1 MIAMCLAAGQ
11 KTVPDDFTVHSCHCY
26 FILAGSSEIPVLFH
40 VERVRDGR
48 SFATRTVQ
56 ARQKGKCIF
65 TTTMSFTKE
74 TQPNPTASPNHEFK
88 DNVVRHAVPMPMD
101 PTTGQPVQSPP
112 RDFDDEPELTR
123 SGGGPFQSYRAEVVT
138 PSGGDPAP
146 PHTKKL
152 RQWYRARGKISEAG
166 GHQAHINA
174 LAYVSDS
181 YFIGT
186 VSRIHKLW
194 RFPFAAKDFKDL
206 PDDLKDHIRK
216 LNDFEGYSSDS
227 NQGPDGRQRSLEE
240 FAEYWKDRPEI
251 GMMVSLDHS
260 IYFHAPRSIKADEW
274 MLSEME
280 SPWSGDGRGVVTQ
293 RIFAADGTL
302 LATCFQEVS
311 YSARTHFSFSWSAI
325 PISYLTLTFESR
337 ASLDSRSRRL
347 RPAPKTP
354 RSQSCKVIRAFLGRV
369 EEIIPWLHPNFEYG
383 SDRYRA
389 VRFFLE

>member
-1 MIAMCLAAGQ
+1 MSQEGGTNRPTLVRPAPEDPDKAPIENVLDVLELGVFGPDIFTNKRPLWHPPGARGVFGGAMIAMCLAAGQ

-74 TQPNPTASPNHEFK
+74 TQPNTSASPNHEFR
-88 DNVVRHAVPMPMD
+88 DNVVRHAVPMPTD
-101 PTTGQPVQSPP
+101 PTTGKPVQAPP
-112 RDFDDEPELTR
+112 EDFDDEPELTR
-123 SGGGPFQSYRAEVVT
+123 SGGGPFQSYRAEVVNT
-138 PSGGDPAP
+138 SDQDPAP
-146 PHTKKL
+146 PHTKKM

-194 RFPFAAKDFKDL
+194 RFPFAARDFKNL
-206 PDDLKDHIRK
+206 PADLKDHIRK
-216 LNDFEGYSSDS
+216 LNDFEGYSSS
-227 NQGPDGRQRSLEE
+227 SSRAPDGRQRTLEE
-240 FAEYWKDRPEI
+240 FAEFWKDRPEI

-260 IYFHAPRSIKADEW
+260 IYFHAPRRVKADEW
-274 MLSEME
+274 MMSEME
-280 SPWSGDGRGVVTQ
+280 SPWAGDGRGVVTQ

-302 LATCFQEVS
+302 LATCFQEGVV
-311 YSARTHFSFSWSAI
+311 RLKE
-325 PISYLTLTFESR
+325 PE
-337 ASLDSRSRRL
+337 ASTG
-347 RPAPKTP
+347 AAGAAKPK
-354 RSQSCKVIRAFLGRV
+354 L
-369 EEIIPWLHPNFEYG
+369 
-383 SDRYRA
+383 
-389 VRFFLE
+389 

>member
-1 MIAMCLAAGQ
+1 MSQEEGTNRPTLVRPAPEDPDKAPIENVLDVLELGVFGPDIFTNKRPLWHPPGARGVFGGAMIAMCLAAGQ

-74 TQPNPTASPNHEFK
+74 AQPNTNASPNHEFK
-88 DNVVRHAVPMPMD
+88 DNVVRHAMPMPTD
-101 PTTGQPVQSPP
+101 PATGRPVQSPP
-112 RDFDDEPELTR
+112 PDFDDEPELTR
-123 SGGGPFQSYRAEVVT
+123 SSGGPFQSYRAEVVN
-138 PSGGDPAP
+138 PGAEDPAP
-146 PHTKKL
+146 PHTKKM
-152 RQWYRARGKISEAG
+152 RQWYRARGKISDAG

-174 LAYVSDS
+174 LAYMSDS

-216 LNDFEGYSSDS
+216 LNDFEGYSSS
-227 NQGPDGRQRSLEE
+227 SSQAPDGRQRTLEE
-240 FAEYWKDRPEI
+240 FAEFWKDRPEI

-260 IYFHAPRSIKADEW
+260 IYFHAPRRVKADEW
-274 MLSEME
+274 MMSEME
-280 SPWSGDGRGVVTQ
+280 SPWAGDGRGVVTQ

-302 LATCFQEVS
+302 LATCFQEGVV
-311 YSARTHFSFSWSAI
+311 RLKE
-325 PISYLTLTFESR
+325 PE
-337 ASLDSRSRRL
+337 ASTGSKG
-347 RPAPKTP
+347 AAKPK
-354 RSQSCKVIRAFLGRV
+354 L
-369 EEIIPWLHPNFEYG
+369 
-383 SDRYRA
+383 
-389 VRFFLE
+389 

>member
-1 MIAMCLAAGQ
+1 MSQEGGTNRPTLVRPAPEDPDKAPIENVLDVLELGVFGPDIFTNKRPLWHPPGARGVFGGAMIAMCLAAGQ

-74 TQPNPTASPNHEFK
+74 LRPSPAAPPNHEFK
-88 DNVVRHAVPMPMD
+88 DNVVRHAAPMPTD
-101 PTTGQPVQSPP
+101 PATGSPVQPP
-112 RDFDDEPELTR
+112 PQDFDDEPELTR
-123 SGGGPFQSYRAEVVT
+123 SGGGPFQSYRAEVVS
-138 PSGGDPAP
+138 PGADHPAP
-146 PHTKKL
+146 PHTKRM

-194 RFPFAAKDFKDL
+194 RFPFAARDFSDL
-206 PDDLKDHIRK
+206 PPDLKDHIRK
-216 LNDFEGYSSDS
+216 LNDFEGYGGQST
-227 NQGPDGRQRSLEE
+227 LEE
-240 FAEYWKDRPEI
+240 FADFWKDRPEI

-260 IYFHAPRSIKADEW
+260 IYFHEPRRVKADEW
-274 MLSEME
+274 MMSEME

-302 LATCFQEVS
+302 LATCFQEGVVRLKEPEAS
-311 YSARTHFSFSWSAI
+311 TARG
-325 PISYLTLTFESR
+325 
-337 ASLDSRSRRL
+337 
-347 RPAPKTP
+347 PAKPK
-354 RSQSCKVIRAFLGRV
+354 L
-369 EEIIPWLHPNFEYG
+369 
-383 SDRYRA
+383 
-389 VRFFLE
+389 